1 MVKISRDEQ
10 VDFLVKR
17 QFPEDLDDDDW
28 AVNFSRLLGPVLV
41 EECPY
46 RAPDMATLKN
56 WVQQETISYRKKLL
70 AMPRHEMSTLFET
83 ELAKNNRELEA
94 KSEELD
100 KFYNHP
106 AAAADYE
113 HWDKATTWTIDEAV
127 ALLLGKSPEAV
138 TWEIV
143 KRDTQF
149 SKFAKIYARN
159 RDLALRATEA
169 GELSNPVQ
177 PSKFLGWAK
186 QFGIDCPA
194 ELAGLVNAGN
204 DNSQDWK
211 AEYDELAT
219 ALEAKDQMIADL
231 TEQLDQLEKQL
242 KTSENKKILSS
253 LYKILIG
260 IAFEQ
265 YDYDPARRRNN
276 ATEQIVGDLGLHGI
290 EIDKGTVLQRLREA
304 ADIYQENHSVA

>member
-1 MVKISRDEQ
+1 MVKISSDEQ

-17 QFPEDLDDDDW
+17 KFPEDFANDDW
-28 AVNFSRLLGPVLV
+28 SVNFTRLFGPVLV
-41 EECPY
+41 EECQF
-46 RAPDMATLKN
+46 RAPDILELRNQLESAEILYR
-56 WVQQETISYRKKLL
+56 QQLQ
-70 AMPRHEMSTLFET
+70 AMLPDDLNGLFEI
-83 ELAKNNRELEA
+83 EFAMNKRELEA

-100 KFYNHP
+100 KFYNRP

-113 HWDKATTWTIDEAV
+113 QWSKAATWTVDEAI
-127 ALLLGKSPEAV
+127 ALSLGKSPEAV